1 MLQEEEEKKKKEEK
15 EKEGPIGGFCED
27 RCFASVP
34 TRTPTLGPQPS
45 LIGRALEEEVR
56 TMRPSELSGPQER
69 LVKPRIQLLSLLS
82 ALLAAITSLWS
93 LRDPDACVTFTEEQ
107 AYTPKRC
114 KALKDYAD
122 ANTHLLGFCYRN
134 CGESEVKIYACA
146 LIFAMLLQSLTV
158 LPSHCHCGS
167 TFLRVTWR
175 VDLTGD
181 LAELEELAVQ
191 RGQSWIWR
199 RIQAWTGEQRGN
211 LFDWLERLLQKQS
224 KMLPLHMTVIHKAS
238 MFWLLIAL
246 LELLLHTASSV
257 RLTQAVV
264 SFECESVEGEE
275 LLVQAPV
282 HNGLLE
288 VTGQIVTLLLLSAS
302 LYLGNRAQWRIC
314 LEVPAA
320 LLADVLNVTAH
331 GAALCSKNKHPTL
344 SRVCGK
350 ELLDLRCLDGSPLP
364 LTRFKQWP
372 DGLVYAQFGL
382 YAEKP
387 TMLVRRRKYLLVLG
401 GLTMILLFGASS
413 SCWGCINEISLP
425 NTGGLFDVEA
435 QLLLLGSCG
444 RHNGSGIPC
453 LLGALCIGI
462 LLLAQLVILAAGPRG
477 ESLQDDDQMA
487 VTLLDFREY
496 QENLIHGLYAGES
509 VRSHVWLCPKGE
521 GWQVANFLDSD
532 YEDRSQWRRSQS
544 VVSGVRIVQEPDD
557 DLWNLV
563 HSRGLPTEEGPSTVY
578 VQFDA
583 EPGDE
588 DPRGGRRAVRQMVPV
603 DFLPGA
609 FFCSVSVGRRAA
621 WSNLSMLCA
630 GAALAL
636 IGFDLS
642 FHLSYSLQGTLL
654 KDCEDILSGRCL
666 ELEPRPGG
674 RQVASGLGVYLAILS
689 GLGVAASMVIL
700 RALN

>member
-1 MLQEEEEKKKKEEK
+1 
-15 EKEGPIGGFCED
+15 
-27 RCFASVP
+27 
-34 TRTPTLGPQPS
+34 
-45 LIGRALEEEVR
+45 
-56 TMRPSELSGPQER
+56 
-69 LVKPRIQLLSLLS
+69 
-82 ALLAAITSLWS
+82 
-93 LRDPDACVTFTEEQ
+93 
-107 AYTPKRC
+107 
-114 KALKDYAD
+114 
-122 ANTHLLGFCYRN
+122 
-134 CGESEVKIYACA
+134 
-146 LIFAMLLQSLTV
+146 MLLQSLTV

-181 LAELEELAVQ
+181 LAELEDLTKSGGHLDNQHVSPRMQGLGDLNKIFLEIPYQLLNAANSFNFKELAVQ

-264 SFECESVEGEE
+264 SFECEPQRCQWGFEAEKQGTVVWASDS
-275 LLVQAPV
+275 
-282 HNGLLE
+282 
-288 VTGQIVTLLLLSAS
+288 QIVTLLLLSAS

-331 GAALCSKNKHPTL
+331 
-344 SRVCGK
+344 GK

-401 GLTMILLFGASS
+401 RGLTMILLFGASS

-453 LLGALCIGI
+453 LLG
-462 LLLAQLVILAAGPRG
+462 
-477 ESLQDDDQMA
+477 
-487 VTLLDFREY
+487 
-496 QENLIHGLYAGES
+496 LYAGES

-521 GWQVANFLDSD
+521 GWQVANFLDSEPWD

-603 DFLPGA
+603 AKLQRGPKQETTAVLSVPVPTPGADVTVPTPVHTGCQVDFLPGA
-609 FFCSVSVGRRAA
+609 FFCSVPRRGRTRDARFQRTGTRSRTSEGGGWTARAACWDGDWQSGSIFLQILVLEEYGRISQHENELSCCPGDTKSCHFQKVSVGRRAA

-674 RQVASGLGVYLAILS
+674 RQVASGLGVSWAPVLCGSFVTSQSQQMSFWCGWTSGIGWKDLYLLHW
-689 GLGVAASMVIL
+689 GSMCSFGPLVGSPTCL
-700 RALN
+700 EKCGGKGSSS